1 MMRKNYNS
9 SHESES
15 EEMEN
20 FLSEE
25 NIKKRENE
33 V

>member
-1 MMRKNYNS
+1 MRENYNS
-9 SHESES
+9 SHGSES

-20 FLSEE
+20 LLSEK

>member
-1 MMRKNYNS
+1 MRENYSS
-9 SHESES
+9 SHGSES

-20 FLSEE
+20 LLSEK
-25 NIKKRENE
+25 NIKERENE